1 MKIKFI
7 LQDCLLVPSFCNCN
21 FFCDLIISR
30 VIREH
35 YQTGFL
41 SLIRYFRTRVS
52 ESFLKDNIWTLE
64 EEEEIIY
71 LLQEVN
77 PIKGNLV
84 LNKDQFSFKL
94 LENLDQWFS
103 TFDSWRPTNQNKTK
117 FADPCCTIRPL
128 KYMFWLPES
137 DYPRHKVGRDP
148 PFEKHWSRS

>member
-21 FFCDLIISR
+21 FLWFNHFAGFPR
-30 VIREH
+30 AFQV
-35 YQTGFL
+35 GFL
-41 SLIRYFRTRVS
+41 SLHRYFWTRVS

-64 EEEEIIY
+64 EDEEEIIY

-77 PIKGNLV
+77 TIKGNLV

-137 DYPRHKVGRDP
+137 DYPRHK
-148 PFEKHWSRS
+148 SRSRPTFWETLI